1 VELRLSGADLG
12 KMVEYYLNTVYLS
25 AKVNVS
31 TIDWLSTPGG
41 DGEFKIIFEPVNKE
55 TGR

>member
-1 VELRLSGADLG
+1 MELRLSGADLG